1 MQKIERLASAEAA
14 TILEK
19 FKSNR
24 NPSFPITYDENGLL
38 YGDFNSQ
45 FTHRGIYGFRVEK
58 AGRSAV
64 AYIGKA
70 ENDNR
75 LRQHLLSQNKDGS
88 PLAESVRTK
97 HNKIKLFITD
107 GYNVALCLYSNPT
120 FAKASLSCIEIA
132 TALKAKE
139 EFKSLFPKVAHWNV
153 RIG

>member
-1 MQKIERLASAEAA
+1 MQKIERLASAEAV

-19 FKSNR
+19 FNSKR
-24 NPSFPITYDENGLL
+24 NSSFPISYDKNGVMC
-38 YGDFNSQ
+38 GDFNTH

-58 AGRSAV
+58 AGKSAV
-64 AYIGKA
+64 VYIGKA
-70 ENDNR
+70 ENNKR

-97 HNKIKLFITD
+97 HNKIKYFISN
-107 GYNVALCLYSNPT
+107 GYKVALCLYSNPT

-139 EFKSLFPKVAHWNV
+139 EFKILFPKVAHWNV